1 MGKKESTSR
10 DILDI
15 IIKNEE
21 IEKVFEDEEWREN
34 VADAAFIAALY
45 TTPLN
50 EDPKEVIRRV
60 INYNVVKQFKTIF
73 VNNAKPLPKV
83 IVWRSG
89 YSKVDAM
96 YLFDNY
102 IAQVF
107 LIKESGNLKKFTLTV
122 YADDKALRGLIKMWC
137 KKYEELYQGLSITY
151 KQSDK
156 VKNRISICFE

>member
-50 EDPKEVIRRV
+50 EDPKEI
-60 INYNVVKQFKTIF
+60 FKSPTAGFSISNTLF
-73 VNNAKPLPKV
+73 IYMLP
-83 IVWRSG
+83 IW
-89 YSKVDAM
+89 A
-96 YLFDNY
+96 N
-102 IAQVF
+102 
-107 LIKESGNLKKFTLTV
+107 
-122 YADDKALRGLIKMWC
+122 
-137 KKYEELYQGLSITY
+137 
-151 KQSDK
+151 
-156 VKNRISICFE
+156 